1 MTETDHGHLPEE
13 YWIRQITDRAI
24 MRRGSMTRFQ

>member
-1 MTETDHGHLPEE
+1 MTDPDHAEE

-24 MRRGSMTRFQ
+24 MRRGSMTPFQ

>member
-1 MTETDHGHLPEE
+1 MTEQTTGCLE